1 MSNQLKKVLAA
12 RRVAVGA
19 QLRFGSPAIAEL
31 FSRAGFDWI
40 VIDGE
45 HAPQTPPG
53 IQSQLQA
60 AEGGGTT
67 AIVRLPK
74 NDPDLIRLYL
84 DMGADGILAPFVN
97 TAEEA
102 SLGARACR
110 YPPAGTRGF
119 GPSRAAQYGLD
130 RHYFQQANDRVFYL
144 PIIESAQAVEN
155 IDAILAVEGVDSF
168 ILGTADLSISLG
180 LPLQYEHPTVQ
191 GAIRRVSQAAARA
204 GKAAGIGVYG
214 DVFDAGSFER
224 QVEAGFKLLLV
235 GGDEWML
242 SACCQ
247 RVLGNVAGL
256 RK

>member
-1 MSNQLKKVLAA
+1 MSNPLKKAIEA

-60 AEGGGTT
+60 AEAGGTT

-102 SLGARACR
+102 ALGARACR
-110 YPPAGTRGF
+110 YPPTGTRGF
-119 GPSRAAQYGLD
+119 GPSRAAHYGLD

-144 PIIESAQAVEN
+144 PIIESAEAVDN
-155 IDAILAVEGVDSF
+155 IDAILAVDGVDSF

-204 GKAAGIGVYG
+204 GKPAGIGVYG
-214 DVFDAGSFER
+214 DVFDVGSFER
-224 QVEAGFKLLLV
+224 QVEAGFKLLLI

-247 RVLGNVAGL
+247 RVVGSVAAL
-256 RK
+256 RR